1 MCAKNLCIHQL
12 YYKISYFSFGK
23 KRRTISRPPVFGSL
37 FLVGTHQLFSVLSF
51 WWRLTAFFGSLFL
64 VGTHQ
69 LLRINF
75 FLYFIISNS
84 RNFNN
89 PFLQIFLFNYTVVF
103 TPLIG
108 ARVRHDGSFHVQF
121 VVLTYACLFHAPADI
136 RTLLSPPSVGTDH
149 DPEHLA
155 RREPSMRGIDVH
167 NKVMR

>member
-1 MCAKNLCIHQL
+1 MMLVSRNSYLSACNNKDDSPVYFRTLSNQMSAKNLCIHQL

-23 KRRTISRPPVFGSL
+23 KRRTISRPPV
-37 FLVGTHQLFSVLSF
+37 
-51 WWRLTAFFGSLFL
+51 FGSLFL

-103 TPLIG
+103 TPLIVACSSSPIG
-108 ARVRHDGSFHVQF
+108 ITRHFCPLITCDLICDAFSGFTRSTTSYVF
-121 VVLTYACLFHAPADI
+121 VSAI
-136 RTLLSPPSVGTDH
+136 
-149 DPEHLA
+149 
-155 RREPSMRGIDVH
+155 
-167 NKVMR
+167 

>member
-1 MCAKNLCIHQL
+1 MSEKN
-12 YYKISYFSFGK
+12 YVFISYIIKFHISPLVK
-23 KRRTISRPPVFGSL
+23 KGGR
-37 FLVGTHQLFSVLSF
+37 FLALPFSVLSF

-103 TPLIG
+103 TPLIVACSSSPIG
-108 ARVRHDGSFHVQF
+108 ITRHFCPLITCDLICDAFSGFTRSTTSYVF
-121 VVLTYACLFHAPADI
+121 VSAI
-136 RTLLSPPSVGTDH
+136 
-149 DPEHLA
+149 
-155 RREPSMRGIDVH
+155 
-167 NKVMR
+167 

>member
-1 MCAKNLCIHQL
+1 MCAKNLYIHQL

-103 TPLIG
+103 TPLIVACSSSSIG
-108 ARVRHDGSFHVQF
+108 ITRHFCPLITCDLICDAFSGFTRSTTSYVF
-121 VVLTYACLFHAPADI
+121 VSAI
-136 RTLLSPPSVGTDH
+136 
-149 DPEHLA
+149 
-155 RREPSMRGIDVH
+155 
-167 NKVMR
+167 

>member
-1 MCAKNLCIHQL
+1 MSEKN
-12 YYKISYFSFGK
+12 YVFISYIIKFHISPLVK
-23 KRRTISRPPVFGSL
+23 KGGR
-37 FLVGTHQLFSVLSF
+37 FLALPFSVPSF

-103 TPLIG
+103 TPLIVACSSSPIG
-108 ARVRHDGSFHVQF
+108 ITRHFCPLITCDLICDAFSGFTRSTTSYVF
-121 VVLTYACLFHAPADI
+121 VSAI
-136 RTLLSPPSVGTDH
+136 
-149 DPEHLA
+149 
-155 RREPSMRGIDVH
+155 
-167 NKVMR
+167 